1 MDTLT
6 ASREYLAARKNLQA
20 AMQHGCRHCN
30 RAAER
35 LLEEFKELSLA
46 AKKQMDEG
54 LIPTESFV
62 AVLAAMTSNLLKFAE
77 VIGNQHGV
85 EFLFLGPDDQMINV
99 QTIGLA

>member
-54 LIPTESFV
+54 LIPTESF
-62 AVLAAMTSNLLKFAE
+62 AVSYTHLTL
-77 VIGNQHGV
+77 
-85 EFLFLGPDDQMINV
+85 P
-99 QTIGLA
+99 TIYSV